1 MSELQAAF
9 DEFRNDLTLTAETT
23 GELQASAF
31 FDMYSHAALES
42 GDISDIEYCPASSE
56 SKLFQIDGYSLN
68 HDQGELTLAICD
80 FHEETGIQSINAAN
94 VESLFKKVRRFYKS
108 AIQSEFIN
116 GLEETSPT
124 FQAAYL
130 IYSKIKEIK
139 RVRVIIFS
147 NARMGVRKQ
156 LETMEEIHGIRFSFN
171 VLDFQRYLDIQ
182 NSRIGTDSVEID
194 FEEIHGSLLPCL
206 PAHSGSDEYA
216 SYLVVLPGK
225 LLANIYGKY
234 GARLL
239 EQNVRTF
246 LQARTKVNKGI
257 IQTIKEAPDKF
268 FAYNNG

>member
-1 MSELQAAF
+1 
-9 DEFRNDLTLTAETT
+9 
-23 GELQASAF
+23 
-31 FDMYSHAALES
+31 
-42 GDISDIEYCPASSE
+42 
-56 SKLFQIDGYSLN
+56 
-68 HDQGELTLAICD
+68 
-80 FHEETGIQSINAAN
+80 
-94 VESLFKKVRRFYKS
+94 
-108 AIQSEFIN
+108 
-116 GLEETSPT
+116 
-124 FQAAYL
+124 
-130 IYSKIKEIK
+130 
-139 RVRVIIFS
+139 
-147 NARMGVRKQ
+147 MGVRKQ

-225 LLANIYGKY
+225 LLADIYGKY

-257 IQTIKEAPDKF
+257 IQTTIKPQNIATFYTRHGDI
-268 FAYNNG
+268 FAKLNVLILILFIFGRMIRKK